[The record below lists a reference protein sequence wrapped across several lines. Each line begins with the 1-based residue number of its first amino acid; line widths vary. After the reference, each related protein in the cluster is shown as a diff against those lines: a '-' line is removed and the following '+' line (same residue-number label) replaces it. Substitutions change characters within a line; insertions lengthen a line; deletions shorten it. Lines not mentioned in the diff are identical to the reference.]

1 MVQPGQS
8 SRARTLMI
16 RPRLNPCS
24 PPGRPQ
30 PQIRSSIIE
39 GSRAGTFSSTR
50 PTTWAAR
57 SSGRTSTRWPL
68 KARPMGERPAATMT
82 ASGIARSSWNPAGR
96 RPGDPHRS
104 RFGSHRTAPEPVYA
118 LGRAAPGPRPRPRRP
133 WSARAT
139 WTALRFRGILGGGER
154 VSRRG
159 DRPGAPVR
167 VGERAAR
174 GGDDPGR
181 VPSALLG
188 GGVRASP
195 SPGSGA
201 DGRSAPR
208 RARDLRLV
216 GRGAHAAGRCLLA
229 LELRGHSG
237 ELPPLPH
244 ERGTGALRADPQPR
258 PPGPAAVDR
267 SGRARRGRRHLER
280 RRRPGRGAAAGA
292 RPAIRGAGRPGPLS
306 GTRAHGG
313 DLARLGLPRRHP
325 RVPLAPRDQE
335 RGGAGM
341 AAARCRLHRRRP
353 PGPGAQGPARPARVR
368 ADGGDPVRVSV
379 RAGRGPGRLPRL
391 HLDARTGPLR
401 PRPVPILAP
410 GGRGRPL
417 LHRAEHRLR
426 RLRWP
431 VAAHLHLRPAVGPG
445 RPHARAG
452 AGAIRGRARGATA
465 GSNRRGDPGDRRP
478 RRTALV
484 RHGGRSPPRL
494 GHRRAAPGAPQPL
507 ATVGDDG
514 ELVDLRR
521 EPDRGRAAERGHARR
536 ATGGAGRRPLRRDRG
551 RGTPPPLVSPGTH
564 RLRVAGRPA
573 SMEPHR
579 GRARRPEDDRIAALP
594 PPPPGARL
602 TLSGGGSWSE
612 WSGRRSRP
620 HPPRPSSILPG
631 HTRRMGDD
639 HAAGLAG
646 PAAED
651 LLHRFLDGRPE
662 ATARAYAADLSDLA
676 RFLDT
681 PLPQALAIL
690 LGDPTAAA
698 RLALDYALHL
708 RSRSLAPATVARRL
722 ATLRALVGQAREL
735 EVVDWSLRLPSP
747 EEVEAARERPREP
760 ATPYLFPRHPDEVDR
775 LDLQHFALREALGA
789 NFLAPV
795 ESPVRVLDVGT
806 GTGQWGFE
814 MAHRFPTALVV
825 GFDLVRGKPNPPP
838 GYRHVRGNLLQG
850 LPFRDDVFDFVHQ
863 RFLIWGIPVAAWP
876 GAVAELVRVTRPGG
890 WVELT
895 EIPTELRQAGPST
908 ERLFALFL
916 QMAGSQGLDTEGI
929 VFRSLDD
936 YLRRAGLEEVR
947 RRELSLP
954 VGEWGGQV
962 GSFMATDFRAAGMRI
977 CEALRARSSATADE
991 AEELLRR
998 SLEEWERHHTVWPVA
1013 IAHGRKPI

>member
-1 MVQPGQS
+1 
-8 SRARTLMI
+8 
-16 RPRLNPCS
+16 
-24 PPGRPQ
+24 
-30 PQIRSSIIE
+30 
-39 GSRAGTFSSTR
+39 
-50 PTTWAAR
+50 
-57 SSGRTSTRWPL
+57 
-68 KARPMGERPAATMT
+68 
-82 ASGIARSSWNPAGR
+82 
-96 RPGDPHRS
+96 
-104 RFGSHRTAPEPVYA
+104 
-118 LGRAAPGPRPRPRRP
+118 
-133 WSARAT
+133 
-139 WTALRFRGILGGGER
+139 
-154 VSRRG
+154 
-159 DRPGAPVR
+159 
-167 VGERAAR
+167 
-174 GGDDPGR
+174 
-181 VPSALLG
+181 
-188 GGVRASP
+188 
-195 SPGSGA
+195 
-201 DGRSAPR
+201 
-208 RARDLRLV
+208 
-216 GRGAHAAGRCLLA
+216 
-229 LELRGHSG
+229 
-237 ELPPLPH
+237 
-244 ERGTGALRADPQPR
+244 
-258 PPGPAAVDR
+258 
-267 SGRARRGRRHLER
+267 
-280 RRRPGRGAAAGA
+280 
-292 RPAIRGAGRPGPLS
+292 
-306 GTRAHGG
+306 
-313 DLARLGLPRRHP
+313 
-325 RVPLAPRDQE
+325 
-335 RGGAGM
+335 M
-341 AAARCRLHRRRP
+341 AAARRRVHRRRAR
-353 PGPGAQGPARPARVR
+353 GPGAQSPARHARVR
-368 ADGGDPVRVSV
+368 ADGGDPVRVPV
-379 RAGRGPGRLPRL
+379 RPGRGPGRLPRL
-391 HLDARTGPLR
+391 HLDARARSVR
-401 PRPVPILAP
+401 PGPVPHLAS
-410 GGRGRPL
+410 GGDGRPL

-426 RLRWP
+426 RLRRP
-431 VAAHLHLRPAVGPG
+431 VPAHLRLRSAVRPG

-452 AGAIRGRARGATA
+452 AGAVRGRATGAAT
-465 GSNRRGDPGDRRP
+465 GSDVRGDPGGRRP
-478 RRTALV
+478 RRPALV
-484 RHGGRSPPRL
+484 QHGGRAPPRM
-494 GHRRAAPGAPQPL
+494 GYRRAAAGAPQPY

-651 LLHRFLDGRPE
+651 MLHRFLDGRPE

-676 RFLDT
+676 RLLDT

-825 GFDLVRGKPNPPP
+825 GFDLVRGKPNPPS

-863 RFLIWGIPVAAWP
+863 RLLVAGIPVAAWP
-876 GAVAELVRVTRPGG
+876 EAVGELVRVTRPGG
-890 WVELT
+890 WVELV
-895 EIPTELRQAGPST
+895 ENPPAPRPLGPAAG
-908 ERLFALFL
+908 RLFGLVHRLVAVPL
-916 QMAGSQGLDTEGI
+916 GLDTTGE
-929 VFRSLDD
+929 VFDSLDE
-936 YLRRAGLEEVR
+936 YLRRAGLERVARQEI
-947 RRELSLP
+947 ELPL
-954 VGEWGGQV
+954 GEWGGRV
-962 GSFMATDFRAAGMRI
+962 GSFMATDVRAACTRL
-977 CEALRARSSATADE
+977 CEALGARSPEAAEE
-991 AEELLRR
+991 AEGLLHR
-998 SLEEWERHHTVWPVA
+998 SMDEIERDRTVWPIA
-1013 IAHGRKPI
+1013 IVHGRKPA